1 MGHGEVK
8 GLAQDRT
15 TVRGEA
21 ALCWPVG
28 RPWQGPCS
36 CSGAHVS
43 PQAPAGGALEGAD
56 RLSERRGLCWA
67 LSRQREGC
75 QRGRQCEQGRRSC
88 WSLVS
93 SSRFAFCLIV

>member
-15 TVRGEA
+15 TVCGEA

-43 PQAPAGGALEGAD
+43 PQAPAGGALEGTD
-56 RLSERRGLCWA
+56 RLSERRGPVLGPEQA
-67 LSRQREGC
+67 ERGLSEG
-75 QRGRQCEQGRRSC
+75 QA
-88 WSLVS
+88 V
-93 SSRFAFCLIV
+93 